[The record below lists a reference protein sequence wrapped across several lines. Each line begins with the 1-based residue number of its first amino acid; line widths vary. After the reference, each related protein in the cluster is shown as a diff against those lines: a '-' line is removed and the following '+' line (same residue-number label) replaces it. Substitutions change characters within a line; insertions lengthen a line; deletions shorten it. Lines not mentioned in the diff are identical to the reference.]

1 MTPIM
6 WLHYLVLLMVPLALT
21 RPRFSALWL
30 VPLAAV
36 VPSWLGWYSGWA
48 NGELT
53 ALGSAYAIADGRGR
67 RLSLALGLRTGR
79 RTPQPLEAR

>member
-1 MTPIM
+1 M
-6 WLHYLVLLMVPLALT
+6 WLHYLVLLIVPLALT

-36 VPSWLGWYSGWA
+36 VPSWLGWYGGWA

-53 ALGSAYAIADGRGR
+53 ALGSAYAIAVVVVVG
-67 RLSLALGLRTGR
+67 SLWPLGLRTGR